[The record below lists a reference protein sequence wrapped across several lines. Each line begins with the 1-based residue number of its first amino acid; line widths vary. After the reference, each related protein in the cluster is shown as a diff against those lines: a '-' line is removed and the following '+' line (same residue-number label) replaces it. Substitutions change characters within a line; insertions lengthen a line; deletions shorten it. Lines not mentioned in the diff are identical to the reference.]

1 MKNKIKFKK
10 ESVISVIFSI
20 LLFAFVNLLFYKKMP
35 ETLPTHWG
43 FNNKID
49 GYSSKFTT
57 LITTPLLL
65 IFLNIFSCFMLDNDP
80 KNKDKNNF
88 VITIGKAT
96 IPLVMLITFVISVF
110 YGLGKEINVMVIISI
125 FVGFLLILIGNYL
138 PKTKRNYTVGIKLPW
153 TLNSDENWNKTHR
166 LAGYFFILGGIF
178 FLLTPFI
185 GNEYLIFLTIMILTI
200 MIIGII
206 PAIYSFYLYKNECKI

>member
-10 ESVISVIFSI
+10 ESVISVIISI
-20 LLFAFVNLLFYKKMP
+20 LLFAIVNLLFYKKMP

-110 YGLGKEINVMVIISI
+110 YGLGKKINVMVIISI

-178 FLLTPFI
+178 FLFTPFI
-185 GNEYLIFLTIMILTI
+185 GNEYLVFITFI
-200 MIIGII
+200 IIGII
-206 PAIYSFYLYKNECKI
+206 PAIYSFYLYKNGV

>member
-20 LLFAFVNLLFYKKMP
+20 LLFALVNLLFYKKMP

-49 GYSSKFTT
+49 GYSSKFTS

-65 IFLNIFSCFMLDNDP
+65 ILLNIFSCFMLDNDP

-88 VITIGKAT
+88 VITIGKST

-110 YGLGKEINVMVIISI
+110 YGLGKKINVMVIISI

-166 LAGYFFILGGIF
+166 LAGYFFILGGII
-178 FLLTPFI
+178 FLFTPFI
-185 GNEYLIFLTIMILTI
+185 GNEYLIFLTF

-206 PAIYSFYLYKNECKI
+206 PAIYSFYLYKNGV

>member
-10 ESVISVIFSI
+10 ESVISVIISI
-20 LLFAFVNLLFYKKMP
+20 LLFAIVNLLFYKKMP

-185 GNEYLIFLTIMILTI
+185 GNEYLIFLTF

-206 PAIYSFYLYKNECKI
+206 PAIYSFYLYKNGV

>member
-10 ESVISVIFSI
+10 ESVISVIISI
-20 LLFAFVNLLFYKKMP
+20 LLFALVNLLFYKKMP

-110 YGLGKEINVMVIISI
+110 YGLGKKINVMVIISI

-185 GNEYLIFLTIMILTI
+185 GNEYLIFLTFI
-200 MIIGII
+200 IIGII
-206 PAIYSFYLYKNECKI
+206 PAIYSFYLYKNGV

>member
-1 MKNKIKFKK
+1 MINIESIKGKIRSMAEKKNLKSQEVLQIYFF
-10 ESVISVIFSI
+10 ERF
-20 LLFAFVNLLFYKKMP
+20 LERL
-35 ETLPTHWG
+35 
-43 FNNKID
+43 
-49 GYSSKFTT
+49 SK
-57 LITTPLLL
+57 
-65 IFLNIFSCFMLDNDP
+65 S
-80 KNKDKNNF
+80 KYKNNF

-178 FLLTPFI
+178 FLFTPFI
-185 GNEYLIFLTIMILTI
+185 GNEYLIFLTI

-206 PAIYSFYLYKNECKI
+206 PAIYSFYLYKNGV

>member
-20 LLFAFVNLLFYKKMP
+20 LLFALVNLLFYKKMP

-178 FLLTPFI
+178 FLFTPFI
-185 GNEYLIFLTIMILTI
+185 GNEYLIFLTF

-206 PAIYSFYLYKNECKI
+206 PAIYSFYLYKNGV

>member
-10 ESVISVIFSI
+10 ESVISVIISI
-20 LLFAFVNLLFYKKMP
+20 LLFALVNLLFYKKMP

-110 YGLGKEINVMVIISI
+110 YGLGKKINVMVIISI

-178 FLLTPFI
+178 FLFTPFI
-185 GNEYLIFLTIMILTI
+185 GNEYLIFLTI

-206 PAIYSFYLYKNECKI
+206 PAIYSFYLYKNGV

>member
-10 ESVISVIFSI
+10 ESVISVIISI
-20 LLFAFVNLLFYKKMP
+20 LLFALVNLLFYKKMP

-185 GNEYLIFLTIMILTI
+185 GNEYLIFLTIMI
-200 MIIGII
+200 IGII
-206 PAIYSFYLYKNECKI
+206 PAIYSFYLYKNGV

>member
-10 ESVISVIFSI
+10 ESVISVIISI
-20 LLFAFVNLLFYKKMP
+20 LLFALVNLLFYKKMP

-49 GYSSKFTT
+49 GYSSKFTA

-110 YGLGKEINVMVIISI
+110 YGLGKKINVMVIISI
-125 FVGFLLILIGNYL
+125 FVDFLLILIGNYL

-185 GNEYLIFLTIMILTI
+185 GNEYLIFLTF

-206 PAIYSFYLYKNECKI
+206 PAIYSFYLYKNGV

>member
-10 ESVISVIFSI
+10 ESVISVIISI
-20 LLFAFVNLLFYKKMP
+20 LLFALVNLLFYKKMP

-80 KNKDKNNF
+80 KNKNKNKL
-88 VITIGKAT
+88 IILIGKAT
-96 IPLVMLITFVISVF
+96 VPLVLLITFMISVF
-110 YGLGKEINVMVIISI
+110 YGLGKEINVMVIISL
-125 FVGFLLILIGNYL
+125 FVGFLLIVIGNYL

-178 FLLTPFI
+178 FLLNTFI
-185 GNEYLIFLTIMILTI
+185 GNEYLIFLTF
-200 MIIGII
+200 MIIVII
-206 PAIYSFYLYKNECKI
+206 PAIYSFYLYKNGV

>member
-10 ESVISVIFSI
+10 ESVISVIISI
-20 LLFAFVNLLFYKKMP
+20 LLFALVNLLFYKKMP

-110 YGLGKEINVMVIISI
+110 YGLGKKINVMVIISI

-185 GNEYLIFLTIMILTI
+185 GNEYLIFLTF
-200 MIIGII
+200 MIIVII
-206 PAIYSFYLYKNECKI
+206 PAIYSFYLYKNGV

>member
-10 ESVISVIFSI
+10 ESIISVIFSI
-20 LLFAFVNLLFYKKMP
+20 LLFSLVNLLFYKKMP

-110 YGLGKEINVMVIISI
+110 YGLGKKINVMVIISI

-185 GNEYLIFLTIMILTI
+185 GNEYLIFLTF

-206 PAIYSFYLYKNECKI
+206 PAIYSFYLYKNGV

>member
-10 ESVISVIFSI
+10 ESVISVIISI
-20 LLFAFVNLLFYKKMP
+20 LLFTIVNLLFYKKMP

-43 FNNKID
+43 FNNEID
-49 GYSSKFTT
+49 DYSTKFSAF
-57 LITTPLLL
+57 IKTP
-65 IFLNIFSCFMLDNDP
+65 IFLIVINIFSCFMLDNDP
-80 KNKDKNNF
+80 KNINKNKL
-88 VITIGKAT
+88 IILIGKAT
-96 IPLVMLITFVISVF
+96 VPLVLLITFMISVF
-110 YGLGKEINVMVIISI
+110 YGLGKEINVMVIISL
-125 FVGFLLILIGNYL
+125 FVGFLLIVIGNYL

-185 GNEYLIFLTIMILTI
+185 GNEYLIFLTF

-206 PAIYSFYLYKNECKI
+206 PAIYSFYLYKNGV

>member
-20 LLFAFVNLLFYKKMP
+20 LLFALVNLLFYKKMP

-110 YGLGKEINVMVIISI
+110 YGLGKKINVMVIIYI

-185 GNEYLIFLTIMILTI
+185 GNEYLIFLTF

-206 PAIYSFYLYKNECKI
+206 PAIYSFYLYKNGVWNIKI

>member
-10 ESVISVIFSI
+10 ESVISVIISI
-20 LLFAFVNLLFYKKMP
+20 LLFALVNLLFYKKMP

-57 LITTPLLL
+57 LVTTPLLL

-110 YGLGKEINVMVIISI
+110 YGLGKKINVMVIISI

-185 GNEYLIFLTIMILTI
+185 GNEYLIFLTF
-200 MIIGII
+200 MIIVII
-206 PAIYSFYLYKNECKI
+206 PAIYSFYLYKNGV

>member
-20 LLFAFVNLLFYKKMP
+20 LLFALVNLLFYKKMP

-65 IFLNIFSCFMLDNDP
+65 ILLNIFSCFMLDNDP

-110 YGLGKEINVMVIISI
+110 YGLGKKINVMVIISI

-166 LAGYFFILGGIF
+166 LAGYFFILGGII
-178 FLLTPFI
+178 FLFTPFI
-185 GNEYLIFLTIMILTI
+185 GNEYLIFLTF

-206 PAIYSFYLYKNECKI
+206 PAIYSFYLYKNGV

>member
-10 ESVISVIFSI
+10 ESVISVIISI
-20 LLFAFVNLLFYKKMP
+20 LLFALVNLLFYKKMP

-96 IPLVMLITFVISVF
+96 IPLVMFITFVISVF
-110 YGLGKEINVMVIISI
+110 YGLGKKINVMVIISI

-185 GNEYLIFLTIMILTI
+185 GNEYLIFLTF

-206 PAIYSFYLYKNECKI
+206 PAIYSFYLYKNGV

>member
-10 ESVISVIFSI
+10 ESVISVIISI
-20 LLFAFVNLLFYKKMP
+20 LLFALVNLLFYKKMP

-110 YGLGKEINVMVIISI
+110 YGLGKKINVMVIISI

-185 GNEYLIFLTIMILTI
+185 GNEYLIFLTF
-200 MIIGII
+200 MIIGIV
-206 PAIYSFYLYKNECKI
+206 PAIYSFYLYKNGV

>member
-20 LLFAFVNLLFYKKMP
+20 LLFALVNLLFYKKMP

-178 FLLTPFI
+178 FLFTPFI
-185 GNEYLIFLTIMILTI
+185 GNEYLIFLTI

-206 PAIYSFYLYKNECKI
+206 PAIYSFYLYKNGV

>member
-10 ESVISVIFSI
+10 ESVISVIISI
-20 LLFAFVNLLFYKKMP
+20 LLFALVNLLFYKKMP

-65 IFLNIFSCFMLDNDP
+65 IFLNIFSCFMLDSDP

-110 YGLGKEINVMVIISI
+110 YGLGKKINVMVIISI

-178 FLLTPFI
+178 FLFTPFI
-185 GNEYLIFLTIMILTI
+185 GNEYLVFLTF

-206 PAIYSFYLYKNECKI
+206 PAIYSFYLYKNGV

>member
-10 ESVISVIFSI
+10 ESVISVIISI
-20 LLFAFVNLLFYKKMP
+20 LLFALVNLLFYKKMP

-110 YGLGKEINVMVIISI
+110 YGLGKKINVMVIISI
-125 FVGFLLILIGNYL
+125 FVGFLFILIGNYL

-185 GNEYLIFLTIMILTI
+185 GNEYLIFLTF

-206 PAIYSFYLYKNECKI
+206 PAIYSFYLYKNGV

>member
-10 ESVISVIFSI
+10 ESVISVIISI
-20 LLFAFVNLLFYKKMP
+20 LLFSLVNLLFYKKMP

-49 GYSSKFTT
+49 GYSSKFTA

-110 YGLGKEINVMVIISI
+110 YGLGKKINVMVIISI

-185 GNEYLIFLTIMILTI
+185 GNEYLIFLTF

-206 PAIYSFYLYKNECKI
+206 PAIYSFYLYKNGV

>member
-20 LLFAFVNLLFYKKMP
+20 LLFALVNLLFYKKMP

-49 GYSSKFTT
+49 GYSSKFTS

-65 IFLNIFSCFMLDNDP
+65 ILLNIFSCFMLDNDP

-110 YGLGKEINVMVIISI
+110 YGLGKKINVMVIISI

-166 LAGYFFILGGIF
+166 LAGYFFILGGII

-185 GNEYLIFLTIMILTI
+185 GNEYLIFLTF

-206 PAIYSFYLYKNECKI
+206 PAIYSFYLYKNGV

>member
-1 MKNKIKFKK
+1 MKNKIKLKK
-10 ESVISVIFSI
+10 ESVISVIISI
-20 LLFAFVNLLFYKKMP
+20 LLFALVNLLFYKKMP

-110 YGLGKEINVMVIISI
+110 YGLGKKINVMVIISI

-185 GNEYLIFLTIMILTI
+185 GNEYLIFLTF

-206 PAIYSFYLYKNECKI
+206 PAIYSFYLYKNGV

>member
-20 LLFAFVNLLFYKKMP
+20 LLFALVNLLFYKKMP

-110 YGLGKEINVMVIISI
+110 YGLGKKINVMVIISI

-185 GNEYLIFLTIMILTI
+185 GNEYLIFLTF
-200 MIIGII
+200 MIIGIV
-206 PAIYSFYLYKNECKI
+206 PAIYSFYLYKNGV

>member
-20 LLFAFVNLLFYKKMP
+20 LLFTLVNLLFYKKMP

-178 FLLTPFI
+178 FLFTPFI
-185 GNEYLIFLTIMILTI
+185 GNEYLVFLTF

-206 PAIYSFYLYKNECKI
+206 PAIYSFYLYKNGV

>member
-10 ESVISVIFSI
+10 ESVISVIISI
-20 LLFAFVNLLFYKKMP
+20 LLFALVNLLFYKKMP

-110 YGLGKEINVMVIISI
+110 YGLGKKINVMVIISI

-166 LAGYFFILGGIF
+166 LAGYFLY
-178 FLLTPFI
+178 LE
-185 GNEYLIFLTIMILTI
+185 EYFS
-200 MIIGII
+200 
-206 PAIYSFYLYKNECKI
+206 Y

>member
-10 ESVISVIFSI
+10 ESVISVIISI
-20 LLFAFVNLLFYKKMP
+20 LLFAIVNLLFYKKMP

-178 FLLTPFI
+178 FLFTPFI
-185 GNEYLIFLTIMILTI
+185 GNEYLIFITFI
-200 MIIGII
+200 IIGII
-206 PAIYSFYLYKNECKI
+206 PTIYSFYLYKNGV

>member
-20 LLFAFVNLLFYKKMP
+20 LLFALVNLLFYKKMP

-110 YGLGKEINVMVIISI
+110 YGLGKKINVMVIISI

-185 GNEYLIFLTIMILTI
+185 GNEYLIFLTF

-206 PAIYSFYLYKNECKI
+206 PAIYSFYLYKNGV

>member
-20 LLFAFVNLLFYKKMP
+20 LLFAIVNLLFYKKMP

-110 YGLGKEINVMVIISI
+110 YGLGKKINVMVIISI

-185 GNEYLIFLTIMILTI
+185 GNEYLIFLTF

-206 PAIYSFYLYKNECKI
+206 PAIYSFYLYKNGV

>member
-10 ESVISVIFSI
+10 ESVISVIISI
-20 LLFAFVNLLFYKKMP
+20 LLFALVNLLFYKKMP

-110 YGLGKEINVMVIISI
+110 YGLGKKINVMVIISI

-178 FLLTPFI
+178 FLFTPFI
-185 GNEYLIFLTIMILTI
+185 GNEYLVFITFI
-200 MIIGII
+200 IIGII
-206 PAIYSFYLYKNECKI
+206 PAIYSFYLYKNGV

>member
-10 ESVISVIFSI
+10 ESIISIVFSI
-20 LLFAFVNLLFYKKMP
+20 LLFALVNLLFYKKMP

-110 YGLGKEINVMVIISI
+110 YGLGKKINVMVIISI

-166 LAGYFFILGGIF
+166 LAGYFFIIGGIF

-185 GNEYLIFLTIMILTI
+185 GNEYLIFLTF

-206 PAIYSFYLYKNECKI
+206 PAIYSFYLYKNGV

>member
-10 ESVISVIFSI
+10 ESVISVIISI
-20 LLFAFVNLLFYKKMP
+20 FLFAIVNLLFYKKMP

-49 GYSSKFTT
+49 GYSSKFTA

-110 YGLGKEINVMVIISI
+110 YGLGKKINVMVIISI

-178 FLLTPFI
+178 FLFTPFI
-185 GNEYLIFLTIMILTI
+185 GNEYLIFLTF

-206 PAIYSFYLYKNECKI
+206 PAIYSFYLYKNGV

>member
-10 ESVISVIFSI
+10 ESVISVIISI
-20 LLFAFVNLLFYKKMP
+20 LLFALVNLLFYKKMP

-110 YGLGKEINVMVIISI
+110 YGLGKKINVMVIISI

-185 GNEYLIFLTIMILTI
+185 GNEYLIFLTF

-206 PAIYSFYLYKNECKI
+206 PAIYSFYLYKNGVWNIKI

>member
-10 ESVISVIFSI
+10 ESVISVIISI
-20 LLFAFVNLLFYKKMP
+20 LLFALVNLLFYKKMP

-57 LITTPLLL
+57 LVTTPLLL

-110 YGLGKEINVMVIISI
+110 YGLGKKINVMVIISI

-185 GNEYLIFLTIMILTI
+185 GNEYLIFLTF

-206 PAIYSFYLYKNECKI
+206 PAIYSFYLYKNGV

>member
-10 ESVISVIFSI
+10 ESVISVIISI
-20 LLFAFVNLLFYKKMP
+20 LLFALVNLLFYKKMP

-49 GYSSKFTT
+49 GYSSKFTA

-80 KNKDKNNF
+80 KNKDRNNF

-110 YGLGKEINVMVIISI
+110 YGLGKKINVMVIISI

-178 FLLTPFI
+178 FLFTPFI
-185 GNEYLIFLTIMILTI
+185 GNEYLVFLTF

-206 PAIYSFYLYKNECKI
+206 PAIYSFYLYKNGV